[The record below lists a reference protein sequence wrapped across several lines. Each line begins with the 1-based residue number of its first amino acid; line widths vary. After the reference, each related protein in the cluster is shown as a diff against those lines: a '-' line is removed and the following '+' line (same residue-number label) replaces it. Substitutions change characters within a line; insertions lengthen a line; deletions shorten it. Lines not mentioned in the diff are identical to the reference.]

1 MSGNLYPKDSVDIE
15 ITGVDGAGYVGF
27 HPQSIAPSTPSS
39 GFRLFADSVGK
50 LAWKGINGFKRVFD
64 GTANTADRTYTLPD
78 TSGTVVVDATFA
90 TVNAAT
96 IHAATAK
103 TTLVDGDEIA
113 GTDSASSY
121 SLIRVTMA
129 NVWAYIKSKITP
141 NVVLDAQFASTA
153 TGAGTTTLTASSKY
167 IQEFT
172 GSSTQIC
179 EFPDATTMTK
189 GQGFYVINKSTGLV
203 TVKDN
208 AGNRL
213 GDLGNQVKV
222 RYTLSANSTAA
233 GVWDIDA
240 GGLPIVTDTIANV
253 KANYPYASWVGF
265 FATVTDCNG
274 SRWSATTSGWK
285 PINGLFLLDVMT
297 DPVAIIP
304 SGTINTGSSGQCSLG
319 SNSLDRAYP
328 TGAWGI
334 FPAIATTPP
343 IAGGRVWFTCSAS
356 NTMTLY
362 DGKNGSPISFTGS
375 PVAFTGLTATQ
386 DLYSIAAMANL
397 LPEGAGLR
405 FEYSLAVTNS
415 ATGKIPQW
423 AIGSETGL
431 AATTFGTAVGG
442 GASGVTWQVQN
453 FQAQARQSYTA
464 NPYVAPASTGGT
476 AVSVVDMT
484 AAQTFKFS
492 LSKSSANDMASLH
505 YMKVWCFIP

>member
-1 MSGNLYPKDSVDIE
+1 MSLTITHTKTNTIPDWDEQKLDAAISAGLYPQGTRLADIVLPSDWNASHTVGE
-15 ITGVDGAGYVGF
+15 LSITSCTYANL
-27 HPQSIAPSTPSS
+27 PSP
-39 GFRLFADSVGK
+39 
-50 LAWKGINGFKRVFD
+50 
-64 GTANTADRTYTLPD
+64 
-78 TSGTVVVDATFA
+78 
-90 TVNAAT
+90 
-96 IHAATAK
+96 
-103 TTLVDGDEIA
+103 
-113 GTDSASSY
+113 ASSY
-121 SLIRVTMA
+121 TGQQRIVT
-129 NVWAYIKSKITP
+129 NCNNSVWI
-141 NVVLDAQFASTA
+141 
-153 TGAGTTTLTASSKY
+153 
-167 IQEFT
+167 
-172 GSSTQIC
+172 
-179 EFPDATTMTK
+179 
-189 GQGFYVINKSTGLV
+189 STG
-203 TVKDN
+203 
-208 AGNRL
+208 
-213 GDLGNQVKV
+213 
-222 RYTLSANSTAA
+222 TA
-233 GVWDIDA
+233 
-240 GGLPIVTDTIANV
+240 
-253 KANYPYASWVGF
+253 
-265 FATVTDCNG
+265 
-274 SRWSATTSGWK
+274 WK
-285 PINGLFLLDVMT
+285 PINSLFLLDSMT

-343 IAGGRVWFTCSAS
+343 IAGGRVWFTGSAA
-356 NTMTLY
+356 NTLTLY

-423 AIGSETGL
+423 AVGSATGL
-431 AATTFGTAVGG
+431 AATTFGTNVGG
-442 GASGVTWQVQN
+442 GTSGVTWQVQN
-453 FQAQARQSYTA
+453 FQGQARQSYTA